1 MSSDI
6 SASFTPG
13 AVVGGCRIEAFVAV
27 GGFGVVYK
35 ARTANGRRVAIKIAR
50 MPAASL
56 SNRELLL
63 QQNEIEALIRL
74 KHPSLVEVESYGF
87 LDDGRMYLVTE
98 FVEGVVLKSYLSQQ
112 GVLDAL
118 EATRLCRR
126 IAEALAYCHDANVLH
141 LDLKPA
147 NIIIADP
154 FEPRIK
160 VLDFGLARVTSG
172 FRKRGSIARGGTV
185 EYMAPECFTGGGDP
199 YSARADLY
207 ALGTIF
213 YEMLA
218 GALPFPGGLSL
229 GALMEA
235 KKLGRMLP
243 LDDVAPQLPRP
254 VVKLVHS
261 LLAVEP
267 ERRYSSAAALAARLK
282 ALYYDSLYGDPKSL
296 AAPDS
301 PAGAP
306 EPAVTPFVGR
316 RLELRTVRAAMDA
329 VATGKADALAIIGE
343 AGIGKSRLVS
353 EALAGDMAAGMLVGY
368 GRCRQLGE
376 LVPYSPLREALGYM
390 ATLLEDLPELRQ
402 TAGEAL
408 RGEGAALLRLVPEL
422 AHFIPR
428 AQDQEEGPVEGALVQ
443 GMGADLVARALSHF
457 LARLAWR
464 RPAALVIEDM
474 HWTDA
479 GTLQVLKQLTTKLA
493 PAGALLLVTARPGV
507 PLPMGPGLAA
517 LYLDP
522 LVPEDN
528 QTLLSNL
535 LGGASAESIAALK
548 DAVPVL
554 STGNPLACAQII
566 RDLLAEGYLTR
577 EGDGQVVL
585 SPRIRDQYQPPQSVD
600 AVFERALDRVPA
612 SVLQVLRVAARIDRQ
627 FRASDLSA
635 LGLFQPADVQ
645 KALRI
650 ALDERLVVGAG
661 DVHGF
666 VHDTLREKLAGQRP
680 VGHVQDVHRRIA
692 HRLEERGASPG
703 VLGYHLEQAGDDL
716 GAAQAFLRAGLEADE
731 MNDPT
736 GASSHLRRAFTL
748 LSDMPRTD
756 ARDDALVRTVH
767 ELVRVACLFGAAG
780 DTFALLEKGDTLI
793 ARKTPAQQL
802 ALDSAYARIYF
813 AQADFPRAAMYSE
826 RCLQTT
832 ASSDPA
838 LRKYQYVPTSVIGR
852 AMAASGKFGPSLPVL
867 TESYELARTAGELV
881 EQAHTE
887 GIMAMALGFVGQFEL
902 ARNHAR
908 AAAQTGRRLGNP
920 ERIAAGH
927 SYEAAIAEAQCRWDE
942 GVQRTAELLAYAEEE
957 GIFGLYLCVG
967 TMWAGRHQFHL
978 GRLERARLLL
988 VNGMNLARQS
998 GTQFGLAWASAFL
1011 GDVELVAQRYDMAH
1025 AAYMDGLALA
1035 ISGVTDEYAAPLC
1048 LIGLAHVAALT
1059 GGPLQD
1065 IQRPADEAL
1074 SRFADV
1080 QNETALAVARQRYAE
1095 ALEIAG
1101 QEALAAPY
1109 RAKWMEHARRQDVG
1123 ECDFWPRPPEGDG
1136 PWPSRR
1142 EYWKDAPARHQA
1154 RAARPGG
1161 DQHTSTM
1168 PSLPP
1173 KPAK

>member
-1 MSSDI
+1 MTSDI
-6 SASFTPG
+6 AASFAPG
-13 AVVGGCRIEAFVAV
+13 TQVGGCRIEAFVAV
-27 GGFGVVYK
+27 GGFGVVYR
-35 ARTANGRRVAIKIAR
+35 ARTATGRRVAIKVAR
-50 MPAASL
+50 MPFSSL

-98 FVEGVVLKSYLSQQ
+98 FVEGVVLKHYLSQRSA
-112 GVLDAL
+112 LDVL

-154 FEPRIK
+154 YEPKIK
-160 VLDFGLARVTSG
+160 VLDFGLARITSG

-185 EYMAPECFTGGGDP
+185 EYMAPECFIGAGDP

-218 GALPFPGGLSL
+218 GALPFPSGLSL

-261 LLAVEP
+261 LLTAEP
-267 ERRYSSAAALAARLK
+267 ERRFSSAAALATRLK
-282 ALYYDSLYGDPKSL
+282 ALYYDALHGDPKS
-296 AAPDS
+296 AV
-301 PAGAP
+301 AP
-306 EPAVTPFVGR
+306 EGTAGVPEAAGTPFVGR
-316 RLELRTVRAAMDA
+316 RLELRAVRSALDA
-329 VATGKADALAIIGE
+329 VALGKTGALAIIGE

-353 EALAGDMAAGMLVGY
+353 EALAGDVAAGMLVGY

-376 LVPYSPLREALGYM
+376 LVPYSPLREALGYI
-390 ATLLEDLPELRQ
+390 ATLLEDMPELRER
-402 TAGEAL
+402 AGGAL
-408 RGEGAALLRLVPEL
+408 VGEGAALLRLVPEL
-422 AHFIPR
+422 AHLLPR
-428 AQDQEEGPVEGALVQ
+428 TKVEAEAPAEGALVQ
-443 GMGADLVARALSHF
+443 GMGVDLVALALSHF
-457 LARLAWR
+457 LAKLASR
-464 RPAALVIEDM
+464 RPVALVIEDV
-474 HWTDA
+474 HWSDA
-479 GTLQVLKQLTTKLA
+479 GTLQVFKQLTTRLA
-493 PAGALLLVTARPGV
+493 PPGALLLVTSRPGV
-507 PLPMGPGLAA
+507 ALPMGPGLEA
-517 LYLDP
+517 LFLDP
-522 LVPEDN
+522 LVPEESE
-528 QTLLSNL
+528 TLLSNL
-535 LGGASAESIAALK
+535 LGGAPPETIGALK
-548 DAVPVL
+548 EAVPVL

-577 EGDGQVVL
+577 EGNGPLVL

-600 AVFERALDRVPA
+600 RVFERALDRVPS

-635 LGLFQPADVQ
+635 LGLFQPADVIN
-645 KALRI
+645 ALGI
-650 ALDERLVVGAG
+650 AFNEHLVVGSG
-661 DVHGF
+661 DLYGF

-692 HRLEERGASPG
+692 HRLEERGASAG
-703 VLGYHLEQAGDDL
+703 MLGYHLEQAGDDL
-716 GAAQAFLRAGLEADE
+716 AAAQAFLRAGLEADDLR
-731 MNDPT
+731 DPT
-736 GASSHLRRAFTL
+736 GASSHLRRAFSL
-748 LSDMPRTD
+748 LSDMPRTA
-756 ARDDALVRTVH
+756 ARDDALVRTLH

-780 DTFALLEKGDTLI
+780 DTFALLEKGDALI
-793 ARKTPAQQL
+793 EQKTPTQQL

-826 RCLQTT
+826 RCLHTS

-838 LRKYQYVPTSVIGR
+838 LRKYQYVPSSVIGR
-852 AMAASGKFGPSLPVL
+852 AMASSGKFGPSLPVL
-867 TESYELARTAGELV
+867 TEAYELAREAGEPV

-902 ARNHAR
+902 ARDHAR
-908 AAAQTGRRLGNP
+908 TAALSARRLGNP
-920 ERIAAGH
+920 ERIAACH
-927 SYEAAIAEAQCRWDE
+927 SYDAAIAEAQCHWDE

-957 GIFGLYLCVG
+957 GISGLYLCVG

-998 GTQFGLAWASAFL
+998 GTQFGLASASAFL
-1011 GDVELVAQRYDMAH
+1011 GDVELVAQRYD
-1025 AAYMDGLALA
+1025 LALA
-1035 ISGVTDEYAAPLC
+1035 AYTDGLTMANTGATDEYAAPLC
-1048 LIGLAHVAALT
+1048 LIGMAHVTALT
-1059 GGPLQD
+1059 GGPLAD
-1065 IQRPADEAL
+1065 LQRYGDEAL
-1074 SRFADV
+1074 ARFADV

-1095 ALEIAG
+1095 ALELAG
-1101 QEALAAPY
+1101 QEAPAAAH
-1109 RAKWMEHARRQDVG
+1109 RQRWMDHARRQDLG

-1142 EYWKDAPARHQA
+1142 EYWKDHPARAQP
-1154 RAARPGG
+1154 RRPSGEKN
-1161 DQHTSTM
+1161 TSTM
-1168 PSLPP
+1168 PP
-1173 KPAK
+1173 KPSL